1 MDTLNEEQLVRI
13 EIDLDK
19 LKENQLNES
28 FLAMFGS
35 TIKILLQTMFGEQ
48 HVPAI
53 LRGRRSDVDAFA
65 RTLGSEK
72 NYLQSVAKNGLDNPK
87 TFQNKSKL
95 EMAIKN
101 FEAETGLI
109 WPFK

>member
-1 MDTLNEEQLVRI
+1 MEPLNEEQLVSI

-35 TIKILLQTMFGEQ
+35 TIKIILQTMFGGPY
-48 HVPAI
+48 VNTI

-65 RTLGSEK
+65 RTLGREK
-72 NYLQSVAKNGLDNPK
+72 NYLQSVTKNGLDNPA
-87 TFQNKSKL
+87 TFKNKSKL

-101 FEAETGLI
+101 FEAETGLV